1 MSKISKKYFGPDQVD
16 GSILKLEK
24 DQSVRGH
31 KQDGSEVSLF
41 SLDINDNPIV
51 LGSRVALKSEVD
63 GNLQVAKDYSDE
75 KLAAHLNDAEGAH
88 AASAISFDNSGTD
101 IVATN
106 LQTALVEFGTVLT
119 EEIEAEVSRAEGAEQ
134 ALDARL
140 DLVEPKIIAI
150 ESDIADLESFDLE
163 LRSDIDDQESYS
175 LDLRSDLDQ
184 EILDRQ
190 AGDEDTLQS
199 AQDYTDEQIA
209 SIPSTDLSNYYN
221 KSEVDAKESALDSRL
236 DIVEPKVSTLESQMS
251 QAQSAISTEQ
261 SRAEGAEQALDSR
274 LDIVEPKVSTLE
286 SQMSQAQSAI
296 SVEQSRAEGAEQELD
311 GRLDIVEPKVS
322 TLESQMSQAQSAI
335 STEQSRAEGAEQAL
349 DSRLDIVEP
358 KVSTLESQ
366 MSQAQ
371 SAISTEQ
378 SRAEG
383 AEQALDSRLDI
394 VEPKVSTL
402 ESQMSQA
409 QSAISTEQSRA
420 EGAEQALDS
429 RIDAL
434 EAQVDGPSFGRFN
447 SVVGSTTSEFML
459 DRQVKGIMSCANGR
473 VALHEGYD
481 FTVSI
486 DSTTGFSKLTF
497 IGPSAA
503 GGASEIESSDQ
514 IFVVYA
520 Y

>member
-1 MSKISKKYFGPDQVD
+1 MSKISKKYFGADQVD
-16 GSILKLEK
+16 GEILKLEK
-24 DQSVRGH
+24 NQAVRGH
-31 KQDGSEVSLF
+31 KQDGSEVEMF
-41 SLDINDNPIV
+41 GLDLSDNPIV
-51 LGSRVALKSEVD
+51 LGSRVALKSQVD
-63 GNLQVAKDYSDE
+63 DLEGVVQGNFDLQQSDIDG
-75 KLAAHLNDAEGAH
+75 LRSDVDANS
-88 AASAISFDNSGTD
+88 SAIS
-101 IVATN
+101 
-106 LQTALVEFGTVLT
+106 T
-119 EEIEAEVSRAEGAEQ
+119 EQSRAEAAEQ

-140 DLVEPKIIAI
+140 DIAEPKITAI

-286 SQMSQAQSAI
+286 SQMSQE
-296 SVEQSRAEGAEQELD
+296 VLD
-311 GRLDIVEPKVS
+311 RQAGDQS
-322 TLESQMSQAQSAI
+322 TLESSQNYADSLFGALEQTVESGLNSSLLINGSRGMEGNLIMGDESGTMYKVSGMADGTSSHDAVNKGQLEAGVDEAKAYADQQISAI
-335 STEQSRAEGAEQAL
+335 
-349 DSRLDIVEP
+349 
-358 KVSTLESQ
+358 
-366 MSQAQ
+366 
-371 SAISTEQ
+371 
-378 SRAEG
+378 
-383 AEQALDSRLDI
+383 
-394 VEPKVSTL
+394 
-402 ESQMSQA
+402 
-409 QSAISTEQSRA
+409 
-420 EGAEQALDS
+420 
-429 RIDAL
+429 
-434 EAQVDGPSFGRFN
+434 VDGPSFGRFN
-447 SVVGSTTSEFML
+447 ALVGATTSEFML
-459 DRQVKGIMSCANGR
+459 DRQVKAIMSCANGR
-473 VALHEGYD
+473 VALHEGFD
-481 FTVSI
+481 FTVSV
-486 DSTTGFSKLTF
+486 DPTTGFSKLTF

-514 IFVVYA
+514 IFVVYS

>member
-1 MSKISKKYFGPDQVD
+1 MSKISKKYFGADQVD
-16 GSILKLEK
+16 GEILKLEK
-24 DQSVRGH
+24 NQAVRGH
-31 KQDGSEVSLF
+31 KQDGSEVEMF
-41 SLDINDNPIV
+41 GLDLSDNPIV
-51 LGSRVALKSEVD
+51 LGSRVALKSQVD
-63 GNLQVAKDYSDE
+63 DLEGVVQGNFDLQQSDIDG
-75 KLAAHLNDAEGAH
+75 LRSDVDANS
-88 AASAISFDNSGTD
+88 SAIS
-101 IVATN
+101 
-106 LQTALVEFGTVLT
+106 T
-119 EEIEAEVSRAEGAEQ
+119 EQSRAEAAEQ

-140 DLVEPKIIAI
+140 DIAEPKITAI

-296 SVEQSRAEGAEQELD
+296 S
-311 GRLDIVEPKVS
+311 
-322 TLESQMSQAQSAI
+322 
-335 STEQSRAEGAEQAL
+335 TEQSRAEGAEQAL

-366 MSQAQ
+366 MSQ
-371 SAISTEQ
+371 EVLD
-378 SRAEG
+378 R
-383 AEQALDSRLDI
+383 QAGDQ
-394 VEPKVSTL
+394 STL
-402 ESQMSQA
+402 ESSQNYA
-409 QSAISTEQSRA
+409 DSLFGALEQTVESGLNSSLLINGSRGMEGNLIMGDESGTMYKVSGMADGTSSHDAVNKGQLEAGVDEAKAYADQQISAI
-420 EGAEQALDS
+420 
-429 RIDAL
+429 
-434 EAQVDGPSFGRFN
+434 VDGPSFGRFN
-447 SVVGSTTSEFML
+447 ALVGATTSEFML
-459 DRQVKGIMSCANGR
+459 DRQVKAIMSCANGR
-473 VALHEGYD
+473 VALHEGFD
-481 FTVSI
+481 FTVSV
-486 DSTTGFSKLTF
+486 DPTTGFSKLTF

-514 IFVVYA
+514 IFVVYS